1 MKKGKLA
8 IIIISGLIG
17 VGIIGNMLNDGS
29 KNNDISKNQG
39 NELPKVE
46 QKAEKNRRTIKK

>member
-17 VGIIGNMLNDGS
+17 LGIIGNMLDDGS
-29 KNNDISKNQG
+29 KNNDIHKNQG
-39 NELPKVE
+39 NEL
-46 QKAEKNRRTIKK
+46 

>member
-17 VGIIGNMLNDGS
+17 IGIIGNMLDDGS
-29 KNNDISKNQG
+29 KNNGIPKNQG
-39 NELPKVE
+39 NERPKVE
-46 QKAEKNRRTIKK
+46 QKSRKN